1 MIISHK
7 HRFIYIKSNKT
18 AGTSTEIL
26 LEKICGKD
34 DIVTPI
40 TEGDSKTHT
49 ARNHENKFYNHMS
62 LHSIKNNINADVFN
76 SYFKFVNIRNPYD
89 REVSGYY
96 WKTNP
101 NEISFKDYLIKR
113 VYGNYSKYYRIGG
126 QPHIDGVVRYENLR
140 EDLNTLSKRFN
151 WSLGDLELPQA
162 KTTSR
167 KNAKHI
173 HYTEYYDDETRE
185 IVEEKYAKDIEY
197 FGYKFGE

>member
-40 TEGDSKTHT
+40 TKGDAPSHKP
-49 ARNHENKFYNHMS
+49 RNYKGFDNHS
-62 LHSIKNNINADVFN
+62 TLEYIKNNINTDAFN

-101 NEISFKDYLIKR
+101 NEISFKDYLIKS
-113 VYGNYSKYYRIGG
+113 VYRNYSKYYRIDGE
-126 QPHIDGVVRYENLR
+126 PHIDGVVRYENLR

-151 WSLGDLELPQA
+151 WGLDDLELPQA

-167 KNAKHI
+167 KNAKHK
-173 HYTEYYDDETRE
+173 HYTEYYDDETRQ
-185 IVEEKYAKDIEY
+185 IVAEKYAKDIEY
-197 FGYKFGE
+197 FEYEFGD